1 MKICVLGNSHV
12 ASLKLGLAKLPVAQ
26 KNVSVDFFASR
37 ANSLR
42 ALRLEKNRLMPMNV
56 NLAKAISHTSG
67 GKGEITLDEYD
78 AFLVYG
84 LGFPLPLVQKHL
96 SSAVRRQ
103 VCRDTVE
110 QTLSFRTC
118 LLLRQ
123 GTDKPVYVGHDP
135 QPSARGV
142 DPDLSR
148 LLPYDEVYGM
158 MKIELSGTHLL
169 LTAQPRQT
177 LADTWFTKS
186 EFSKGSVRLDIGD
199 EKSSELHGDVD
210 NKHMNGEFG
219 RLWLESFFRDLGA
232 KAETGAR

>member
-12 ASLKLGLAKLPVAQ
+12 ASLKLGLAKLPAAQ
-26 KNVSVDFFASR
+26 TNVSVDFFASR

-42 ALRLEKNRLMPMNV
+42 ALRLEKNRLLPMNV

-67 GKGEITLDEYD
+67 GKSDIALDEYD
-78 AFLVYG
+78 AFVVYG
-84 LGFPLPLVQKHL
+84 LGFPLPMVGTQL

-103 VCRDTVE
+103 VCRDTME
-110 QTLSFRTC
+110 QSLSFRTC

-135 QPSARGV
+135 QPSTRGATQE
-142 DPDLSR
+142 PSR
-148 LLPYDEVYGM
+148 HLPYDEVYAM
-158 MKIELSGTHLL
+158 MRVELSGADLQ

-177 LADTWFTKS
+177 FADTWFTKP
-186 EFSKGSVRLDIGD
+186 EFSTGSVRLDIGD
-199 EKSSELHGDVD
+199 EKSNELHGEAD

-219 RLWLESFFRDLGA
+219 RLWLESFFRDVGA